1 MTPRA
6 QEIKVNVDKTDYIE
20 IKILYMSKGTLSEKA
35 TYGMRENIK
44 ILASHI
50 TKKGHTDIVINI
62 LDTYYLDTYRYG

>member
-1 MTPRA
+1 
-6 QEIKVNVDKTDYIE
+6 
-20 IKILYMSKGTLSEKA
+20 MSKGTLSEKA